1 MINHYFGYIIKRMR
15 RILIALLL
23 LSSSL
28 FLSAQEGKTTFD
40 YLLLPASA
48 HTAALG
54 GNHITVIEPD
64 VSIVFNN
71 PALLGY
77 EMHNQLNLSYL
88 SYVADVGMGTMA
100 YARSINRLTTIGIGV
115 QYTNYGKMTET
126 NEQNQVI
133 GDLTANDI
141 TGQIF
146 LSREFSDNL
155 RGGITG
161 KFIYSNYAHN
171 TSIGLG
177 VDLGLSYYNP
187 ETEFAWSIVGKNIG
201 RQVKAYEEELSGLP
215 WDIQAG
221 VSKKLDNAPLR
232 FSLTAIGL
240 KQWKFDN
247 PNGKEDSFLKTLGK
261 HLVIGLD
268 IVPNDNFW
276 IGAGFNIKRN
286 SDMKI
291 KDGSK
296 FAGLS
301 AGAGLKVRAFSFGV
315 AYGKYFPNAN
325 SLLFSI
331 STSFGE
337 LGI

>member
-1 MINHYFGYIIKRMR
+1 MR
-15 RILIALLL
+15 RILTALLL
-23 LSSSL
+23 LSSTL
-28 FLSAQEGKTTFD
+28 FLSAQEGKTSFD

-64 VSIVFNN
+64 VSIIFNN
-71 PALLGY
+71 PALMGY
-77 EMHNQLNLSYL
+77 EMDKQLHLSYL
-88 SYVADVGMGTMA
+88 SYVADVGMGTVA
-100 YARSINRLTTIGIGV
+100 FAKSINPLTTIGVGV

-126 NEQNQVI
+126 TEGNEII
-133 GDLTANDI
+133 GDLSANDI
-141 TGQIF
+141 TGQVF
-146 LSREFSDNL
+146 LSREFSDYL
-155 RGGITG
+155 RAGITG

-187 ETEFAWSIVGKNIG
+187 DTEFAWGLVAKNLG

-215 WDIQAG
+215 WDIQMG
-221 VSKKLDNAPLR
+221 VSKKLANAPLR

-240 KQWKFDN
+240 KQWRFKN
-247 PNGKEDSFLKTLGK
+247 PNGEKDSFGKTLGK
-261 HLVIGLD
+261 HLVVGVD
-268 IVPNDNFW
+268 IVPSDNFW
-276 IGAGFNIKRN
+276 IGAGYNIKRGA
-286 SDMKI
+286 DMKL

-296 FAGLS
+296 FAGFS

-337 LGI
+337 LSL